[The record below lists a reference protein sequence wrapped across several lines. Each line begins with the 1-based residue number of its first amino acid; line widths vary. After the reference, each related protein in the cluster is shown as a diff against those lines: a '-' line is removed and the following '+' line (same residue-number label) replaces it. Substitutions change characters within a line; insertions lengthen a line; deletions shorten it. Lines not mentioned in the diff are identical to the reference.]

1 MRQTTK
7 EHCSKCGQ
15 LIIKKKNTTRTF
27 CLSGYEPKENLCIN
41 CNAVNS
47 IVARL
52 ASKREISDTELKILP
67 SYLVFDPNGTDPVE
81 ESYGI
86 QFSTIICNTKQ
97 LMEQYSHSG

>member
-1 MRQTTK
+1 MRQTAK

-52 ASKREISDTELKILP
+52 
-67 SYLVFDPNGTDPVE
+67 V
-81 ESYGI
+81 
-86 QFSTIICNTKQ
+86 
-97 LMEQYSHSG
+97 